1 MRQVFA
7 NFESDD
13 NRRPDI
19 IIHNPYGGGPQII
32 VDVAD
37 TGVNGQARRSDLDVD
52 QPLQYR
58 FNQKKAKYAQVAQEH
73 NLSFVPE
80 TFSHTGQIHQAVLDL
95 MHHQI
100 KLKLELIYP
109 HTQESKIQE
118 TLRFWLVHLTCDV
131 NSTAFRS
138 ILAGASSLVDST
150 NTMLTEVCTYEQCD
164 ENLVANSAAAHKF
177 IEDMELSMVNQE
189 HMRL

>member
-37 TGVNGQARRSDLDVD
+37 TGVSGQARRSDLDVD

-58 FNQKKAKYAQVAQEH
+58 FNQKKA
-73 NLSFVPE
+73 
-80 TFSHTGQIHQAVLDL
+80 
-95 MHHQI
+95 
-100 KLKLELIYP
+100 
-109 HTQESKIQE
+109 
-118 TLRFWLVHLTCDV
+118 
-131 NSTAFRS
+131 
-138 ILAGASSLVDST
+138 
-150 NTMLTEVCTYEQCD
+150 
-164 ENLVANSAAAHKF
+164 
-177 IEDMELSMVNQE
+177 
-189 HMRL
+189 